1 MKPKVLK
8 AEIHQ
13 TSWVFQTSV
22 KSTLNYVKTDRREK
36 VLTR

>member
-13 TSWVFQTSV
+13 TNWVFRTSV
-22 KSTLNYVKTDRREK
+22 KSTLNYVKTDSKEK